1 MIFCEEDITMKVNI
15 PVRFKNPWFWV
26 GVASVALTAIG
37 VEPSV
42 FTSWGAVWE
51 QICAVLSNPFQL
63 ATMALAV
70 LAVFIDPTTAGVT
83 DSDRAMEYEK
93 PLER

>member
-1 MIFCEEDITMKVNI
+1 MKVNI

-42 FTSWGAVWE
+42 FTSWSAVWE